1 MLTLIRA
8 SKVLTTDT
16 GQHFSV
22 QLAPYTYRETVSGFP
37 AVNTPSP
44 TNQSFVRYVHFLH
57 PFLTL
62 SPLPVFHNNRAL
74 FQDEFHP
81 AWLTYRECSWL
92 ANLPTGKAYSPPTKD
107 CFNTFAICPED
118 TTHYIPN
125 TGLCLPCRHKS
136 DSTTEYPKINQFT
149 HGSNTPTGLNLRISS
164 FLDLQPRFATTP

>member
-8 SKVLTTDT
+8 SEVLTTYT
-16 GQHFSV
+16 GKLFSV
-22 QLAPYTYRETVSGFP
+22 QLATYTYKETVSCFP

-44 TNQSFVRYVHFLH
+44 SNQSFVRYVHFLH

-62 SPLPVFHNNRAL
+62 SPLAVFHNNRAL

-92 ANLPTGKAYSPPTKD
+92 NDLPTGKASSPPTKD
-107 CFNTFAICPED
+107 SFNTFAICPED
-118 TTHYIPN
+118 ITSYIPN

-136 DSTTEYPKINQFT
+136 GSSTEYPKITSLLVIPPQ
-149 HGSNTPTGLNLRISS
+149 
-164 FLDLQPRFATTP
+164 D